1 MHAFDDVF
9 DDAFDD
15 FDACGRGEV
24 QRAAKKLVVFI
35 NMVCGLPTR
44 LSWTWGQAMAAGI
57 APTRERV
64 TLEFQHYDNL
74 PEAAIF
80 IQTLGARWGIIL
92 HAGRGVAKP
101 DHATKV

>member
-35 NMVCGLPTR
+35 NMVCGLPKR
-44 LSWTWGQAMAAGI
+44 LSWT
-57 APTRERV
+57 
-64 TLEFQHYDNL
+64 
-74 PEAAIF
+74 
-80 IQTLGARWGIIL
+80 
-92 HAGRGVAKP
+92 
-101 DHATKV
+101 